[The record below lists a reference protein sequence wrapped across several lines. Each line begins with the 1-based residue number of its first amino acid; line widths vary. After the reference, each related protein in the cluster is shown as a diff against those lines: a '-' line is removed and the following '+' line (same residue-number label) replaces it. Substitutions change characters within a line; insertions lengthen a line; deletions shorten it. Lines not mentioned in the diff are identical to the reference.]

1 MAIRR
6 AHTAD
11 AVALSAFAR
20 RTFIETFGEHN
31 RAEDMDVYL
40 ARTYS
45 ATKQLAELAEENV
58 VTLVSES
65 EGALNAFAQLRRG
78 PAPSCVT
85 GPQPIEVVR
94 FYVDSACQGRGLA
107 HELMQ
112 AVFETA
118 RALGAQTIW
127 LGVWER
133 NDRAIA
139 FYRKLGFATVGS
151 QPFVLGTDVQ
161 TDHVMMR
168 TVGEC
173 HPERSGGPP
182 V

>member
-6 AHTAD
+6 AIPAD
-11 AVALSAFAR
+11 AAELSAFAR

-45 ATKQLAELAEENV
+45 EAQQRSELADENV
-58 VTLVSES
+58 VTLISES
-65 EGALNAFAQLRRG
+65 DGAMNAFAQMRRG
-78 PAPSCVT
+78 PAAPCVN
-85 GPQPIEVVR
+85 GPAPIEVVR
-94 FYVDSACQGRGLA
+94 FYVDQSSHGRGLA

-112 AVFETA
+112 AVLDTA
-118 RALGAQTIW
+118 RSLNAQTIW

-139 FYRKLGFATVGS
+139 FYKKKGFATVGS
-151 QPFVLGTDVQ
+151 QPFILGSDVQ
-161 TDHVMMR
+161 TDLVMMR
-168 TVGEC
+168 GIA
-173 HPERSGGPP
+173 
-182 V
+182 